1 MTGSHGMAALRPRKP
16 WQFVHRSCYIPAPFP
31 GPRNNQ
37 QGETSVRPIAFL
49 PLVILTA
56 CAQAPTNQPA
66 SGAASDTAE
75 THAAAPAAPA
85 APATASAQAT
95 PAADTVAAEGAAPQT
110 EQRPSAPPVG
120 YMVVIRNGQRFYC
133 SDKPVLGSRL
143 KSRQTCLTEEQYEM
157 ARQDAKD
164 KMREKQGQENTWSQ

>member
-1 MTGSHGMAALRPRKP
+1 M
-16 WQFVHRSCYIPAPFP
+16 
-31 GPRNNQ
+31 
-37 QGETSVRPIAFL
+37 RPIAFL

-85 APATASAQAT
+85 APAATTAQAA
-95 PAADTVAAEGAAPQT
+95 PAAGSQAAEGAAPQA
-110 EQRPSAPPVG
+110 EQRPTAPPSG
-120 YMVVIRNGQRFYC
+120 YQVVVRNGQRYYC

-164 KMREKQGQENTWSQ
+164 KMREKQGQDQTFPGT